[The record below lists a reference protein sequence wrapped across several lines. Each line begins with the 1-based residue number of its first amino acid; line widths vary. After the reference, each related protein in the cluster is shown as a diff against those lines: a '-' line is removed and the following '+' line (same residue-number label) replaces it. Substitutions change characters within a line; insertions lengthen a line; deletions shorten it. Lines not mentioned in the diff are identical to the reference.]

1 VTKRTENPVTRRAEE
16 NTAAQVWDVDLSDAL
31 PFGCEAVA
39 AISVLADGVDRDR
52 RLGPGLRHAARGA
65 RAGAAGQ
72 TVELTGPNPCAG
84 RST

>member
-39 AISVLADGVDRDR
+39 AISALADGVIETATSVPVFAMPHAVPAPGRPGR
-52 RLGPGLRHAARGA
+52 RSSF
-65 RAGAAGQ
+65 
-72 TVELTGPNPCAG
+72 TGPNPCAA

>member
-1 VTKRTENPVTRRAEE
+1 VE

-39 AISVLADGVDRDR
+39 AISVLADGVIETAASVPVFAMPHAVCPR
-52 RLGPGLRHAARGA
+52 RPRPGRRSSF
-65 RAGAAGQ
+65 
-72 TVELTGPNPCAG
+72 TGPNPCAA